1 MGASNSRP
9 EPVVQQLTEGGENA
23 KISYGVSTIRRKN
36 VKQSAS
42 AFAAVPNL
50 DNLTSFFGVYDGDEG
65 VEVALLCATQF
76 HNELRNHPFY
86 KHNLNGA
93 IRMTFY
99 RMDELLQLSD
109 EWKKLLPRAPSGPIQ
124 RLFRKACSCA
134 YRWPFTQPPPYIP
147 PQESGCTACVAAIR
161 GYKIIIG
168 NAGHSRCIISR
179 NGQAIELTT
188 DHKPENR
195 NERRRIERAGGQ
207 VIKDRVVEL
216 PGEAEGFFQQRGSG
230 TARINGILTHSRA
243 IGYFAFKNSKNLNYQ
258 RQMVTCN
265 PEVITMG
272 ITNDVEFLVIVSEG
286 IWTFLTSQGVVDF
299 IRSQLAAGTT
309 NLRTICRRLCDHC
322 ELAAYNVTAIL
333 VQFMEAPPPKPKENL
348 SGDNGNSN
356 ESGGNGNN
364 NGAPPQAPEENLS
377 GGNGNNSYDA
387 PAAALEEQEEHEV
400 YEQPEGREDQP
411 LLTDHEITED

>member
-1 MGASNSRP
+1 
-9 EPVVQQLTEGGENA
+9 
-23 KISYGVSTIRRKN
+23 
-36 VKQSAS
+36 
-42 AFAAVPNL
+42 
-50 DNLTSFFGVYDGDEG
+50 
-65 VEVALLCATQF
+65 
-76 HNELRNHPFY
+76 
-86 KHNLNGA
+86 
-93 IRMTFY
+93 
-99 RMDELLQLSD
+99 
-109 EWKKLLPRAPSGPIQ
+109 
-124 RLFRKACSCA
+124 
-134 YRWPFTQPPPYIP
+134 
-147 PQESGCTACVAAIR
+147 
-161 GYKIIIG
+161 
-168 NAGHSRCIISR
+168 
-179 NGQAIELTT
+179 
-188 DHKPENR
+188 
-195 NERRRIERAGGQ
+195 
-207 VIKDRVVEL
+207 
-216 PGEAEGFFQQRGSG
+216 
-230 TARINGILTHSRA
+230 
-243 IGYFAFKNSKNLNYQ
+243 
-258 RQMVTCN
+258 MVTCN

-333 VQFMEAPPPKPKENL
+333 VQFMEAPPPKPEANL